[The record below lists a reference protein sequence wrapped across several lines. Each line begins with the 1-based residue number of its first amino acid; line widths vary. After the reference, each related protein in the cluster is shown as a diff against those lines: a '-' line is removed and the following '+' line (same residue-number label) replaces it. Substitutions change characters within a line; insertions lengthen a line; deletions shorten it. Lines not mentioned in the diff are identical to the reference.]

1 MIFMYEELKDYVID
15 DYEIFVRRK
24 FDDDEMICAIL
35 DEYQFGE
42 GFCVVEKICIYLFLA
57 LIFKENNRNYKKIV
71 ELIQQELLSISETE
85 IRQELKMEYEL
96 YEKDMN
102 EITKCNM

>member
-1 MIFMYEELKDYVID
+1 MIFMYEELKGYVLD
-15 DYEIFVRRK
+15 DYKIFERRE
-24 FDDDEMICAIL
+24 FDDNEMICAIM

-42 GFCVVEKICIYLFLA
+42 GFCTAEKICIYLFLA
-57 LIFKENNRNYKKIV
+57 LIFKENNRNYLKIV
-71 ELIQQELLSISETE
+71 ELIQQELLSISEAE